1 MGGGERGTATD
12 LQIQADEVLRM
23 RQWLADT
30 LADLSN
36 QSSEQVDKDI
46 ERDLFMTAAGAKE
59 YGLIDEVVTS
69 RKMTR
74 S

>member
-30 LADLSN
+30 LAELSN
-36 QSSEQVDKDI
+36 QTSEQVDKDI
-46 ERDLFMTAAGAKE
+46 ERDLFMTAVGAKE